1 MTTLAAGPSH
11 TSIIPTLTVCLHSF
25 VVSMSGPAFNSE
37 CVAKLFAALRTSN
50 YRIRLNDFF
59 ESICAAVLVR
69 ESILLIWS

>member
-37 CVAKLFAALRTSN
+37 CVANSLLRCERAT
-50 YRIRLNDFF
+50 I
-59 ESICAAVLVR
+59 ESD
-69 ESILLIWS
+69 